1 MALLFQGARHGHCHL
16 LLLRTSLEIF
26 RPRQQSVGR
35 KNRLRSFCQIRAN
48 GVAQRNHDVK
58 LEPSP
63 SRSESVVNS
72 FDRYITRNFL
82 QAYIYCIVG
91 FIAIWLIFDISDS
104 ISTFFDLHFT
114 LGRVLEFY
122 ATQIPQILVILLP
135 VALLLALLFVLG
147 RMSRANEI
155 VSMLTAGTSLIR
167 ILTPLFILG
176 ILTTAACFALNY
188 SVAPHAE
195 MVRKIFLAEDKSGS
209 GGEGQIFRN
218 RRESRTWFIQRLRPK
233 SNVFDNVE
241 VLQQDSSDHVTM
253 AFLAERAEF
262 DPHDHAWTLS
272 QAKIVHYDAAGNITS
287 ESMEPVVVIRHW
299 SETPY
304 RLRSANM
311 RAELMS
317 FPELRDYLNFNSDFP
332 DTLLAPF
339 RTHYHYRI
347 ALPWTCLVVALIAA
361 PLGIGFSRRGVLT
374 SVATAILLVFALNFS
389 THFFLALGEGD
400 RIPAWIAGW
409 APAIVFGTIGLY
421 LLQLRSSNRDP
432 SDFRWLL
439 PRRILA
445 R

>member
-1 MALLFQGARHGHCHL
+1 M
-16 LLLRTSLEIF
+16 SL
-26 RPRQQSVGR
+26 
-35 KNRLRSFCQIRAN
+35 
-48 GVAQRNHDVK
+48 
-58 LEPSP
+58 
-63 SRSESVVNS
+63 

-82 QAYIYCIVG
+82 QAYLYCIIG

-104 ISTFFDLHFT
+104 ISAFLELHMSF
-114 LGRVLEFY
+114 GRVLEFY
-122 ATQIPQILVILLP
+122 ATQIPQILIILLP

-167 ILTPLFILG
+167 VLRPLFLFG
-176 ILTTAACFALNY
+176 ILTTGACFALNY
-188 SVAPHAE
+188 SLAPHAE
-195 MVRKIFLAEDKSGS
+195 MSRKLFLAADKNASGS
-209 GGEGQIFRN
+209 EGQIFRN
-218 RRESRTWFIQRLRPK
+218 RLYSRTWFVQRLRPN

-253 AFLAERAEF
+253 AFLAPRAEF
-262 DPHDHAWTLS
+262 KPRDNETDQDIWILS
-272 QAKIVHYDAAGNITS
+272 DAKVVHYDAAGNITS
-287 ESMEPVVVIRHW
+287 EQMEPSVTIRHW
-299 SETPY
+299 NETPY

-317 FPELRDYLNFNSDFP
+317 LPELRDYLHFNSDFP

-339 RTHYHYRI
+339 RTQYHYRL
-347 ALPWTCLVVALIAA
+347 ALPWNCLVVLLIAA
-361 PLGIGFSRRGVLT
+361 PLGVGFSRRGVLT
-374 SVATAILLVFALNFS
+374 SVATAILLVFVYIYVS
-389 THFFLALGEGD
+389 THLFLALGEGD

-409 APAIVFGTIGLY
+409 APTIVFAIVGLY

-432 SDFRWLL
+432 SDFRGFL

>member
-1 MALLFQGARHGHCHL
+1 
-16 LLLRTSLEIF
+16 
-26 RPRQQSVGR
+26 
-35 KNRLRSFCQIRAN
+35 
-48 GVAQRNHDVK
+48 
-58 LEPSP
+58 
-63 SRSESVVNS
+63 VNL

-82 QAYIYCIVG
+82 QAYFYCIVG
-91 FIAIWLIFDISDS
+91 FISIWLIFDISDS
-104 ISTFFDLHFT
+104 ISTFIDQHVGLR
-114 LGRVLEFY
+114 RVLEFY
-122 ATQIPQILVILLP
+122 ATQVPQILVILLP
-135 VALLLALLFVLG
+135 VSLLLALLFVLG

-167 ILTPLFILG
+167 VLAPLFLLG
-176 ILTTAACFALNY
+176 ILTTAICFALNY

-195 MVRKIFLAEDKSGS
+195 MARKLFFAPDKNTAGL
-209 GGEGQIFRN
+209 EGQIFRN
-218 RRESRTWFIQRLRPK
+218 RRDARTWFIQRLRAN

-241 VLQQDSSDHVTM
+241 VLQQDAADQITT

-262 DPHDHAWTLS
+262 QPGENTWTLS
-272 QAKIVHYDAAGNITS
+272 QAKVVHYDGAGNITS
-287 ESMEPVVVIRHW
+287 EQIEPTLVVRHW

-317 FPELRDYLNFNSDFP
+317 LPELRDYLTFNADFP
-332 DTLLAPF
+332 EALLAPF

-361 PLGIGFSRRGVLT
+361 PLGVGFSRRGVLT
-374 SVATAILLVFALNFS
+374 SVATAILLIFALNFS
-389 THFFLALGEGD
+389 THLFLALGEGA

-409 APAIVFGTIGLY
+409 APIIVFGTIGLY

-432 SDFRWLL
+432 SDFRGLL
-439 PRRILA
+439 PRRIFA

>member
-1 MALLFQGARHGHCHL
+1 
-16 LLLRTSLEIF
+16 
-26 RPRQQSVGR
+26 
-35 KNRLRSFCQIRAN
+35 
-48 GVAQRNHDVK
+48 
-58 LEPSP
+58 
-63 SRSESVVNS
+63 
-72 FDRYITRNFL
+72 
-82 QAYIYCIVG
+82 
-91 FIAIWLIFDISDS
+91 
-104 ISTFFDLHFT
+104 
-114 LGRVLEFY
+114 
-122 ATQIPQILVILLP
+122 
-135 VALLLALLFVLG
+135 LLALLFILG

-155 VSMLTAGTSLIR
+155 VSMLTAGTSLMR
-167 ILTPLFILG
+167 VLTPLFVLG

-195 MVRKIFLAEDKSGS
+195 MARKLFLAENNGGS
-209 GGEGQIFRN
+209 SGEGEIFRN
-218 RRESRTWFIQRLRPK
+218 RRQSRTWFIQRLPPK
-233 SNVFDNVE
+233 SNKFDNVE
-241 VLQQDSSDHVTM
+241 VLQQDSSDQVTM
-253 AFLAERAEF
+253 AFLAEHAEF
-262 DPHDHAWTLS
+262 DPQAHTWTLS
-272 QAKIVHYDAAGNITS
+272 NAKIVHYDAAGNITS
-287 ESMEPVVVIRHW
+287 ESMEPSVVIRHW

-317 FPELRDYLNFNSDFP
+317 LPELRDYLNFNSDFP

-347 ALPWTCLVVALIAA
+347 ALPWTCLVVVLIAA
-361 PLGIGFSRRGVLT
+361 PLGVGFSRRGVLT

>member
-1 MALLFQGARHGHCHL
+1 MNL
-16 LLLRTSLEIF
+16 
-26 RPRQQSVGR
+26 
-35 KNRLRSFCQIRAN
+35 
-48 GVAQRNHDVK
+48 
-58 LEPSP
+58 
-63 SRSESVVNS
+63 

-82 QAYIYCIVG
+82 QAYFYCIVG
-91 FIAIWLIFDISDS
+91 FISIWLIFDISDS
-104 ISTFFDLHFT
+104 ISTFIDQHVGLR
-114 LGRVLEFY
+114 RVLEFY
-122 ATQIPQILVILLP
+122 ATQVPQILVILLP
-135 VALLLALLFVLG
+135 VSLLLALLFVLG

-167 ILTPLFILG
+167 VLAPLFLLG
-176 ILTTAACFALNY
+176 ILTTAICFALNY

-195 MVRKIFLAEDKSGS
+195 MARKLFFAPDKNTAGL
-209 GGEGQIFRN
+209 EGQIFRN
-218 RRESRTWFIQRLRPK
+218 RRDARTWFIQRLRAN

-241 VLQQDSSDHVTM
+241 VLQQDAADQITT

-262 DPHDHAWTLS
+262 QPGENTWTLS
-272 QAKIVHYDAAGNITS
+272 QAKVVHYDDAGNITS
-287 ESMEPVVVIRHW
+287 EQIEPTLVVRHW

-317 FPELRDYLNFNSDFP
+317 LPELRDYLTFNADFP
-332 DTLLAPF
+332 EALLAPF

-361 PLGIGFSRRGVLT
+361 PLGVGFSRRGVLT
-374 SVATAILLVFALNFS
+374 SVATAILLIFALNFS
-389 THFFLALGEGD
+389 THLFLALGEGA

-409 APAIVFGTIGLY
+409 APIIVFGTIGLY

-432 SDFRWLL
+432 SDFRGLL
-439 PRRILA
+439 PRRIFA

>member
-1 MALLFQGARHGHCHL
+1 MNL
-16 LLLRTSLEIF
+16 
-26 RPRQQSVGR
+26 
-35 KNRLRSFCQIRAN
+35 
-48 GVAQRNHDVK
+48 
-58 LEPSP
+58 
-63 SRSESVVNS
+63 

-82 QAYIYCIVG
+82 QAYFYCIVG
-91 FIAIWLIFDISDS
+91 FISIWLIFDISDS
-104 ISTFFDLHFT
+104 ISTFLDQHVGLR
-114 LGRVLEFY
+114 RVLEFY

-135 VALLLALLFVLG
+135 VSLLLALLFVLG

-167 ILTPLFILG
+167 VLAPLFLLG
-176 ILTTAACFALNY
+176 ILTTAICFALNY

-195 MVRKIFLAEDKSGS
+195 MARKLFFAPDKNTAGL
-209 GGEGQIFRN
+209 EGQIFRN
-218 RRESRTWFIQRLRPK
+218 RRDARTWFIQRLRAN

-241 VLQQDSSDHVTM
+241 VLQQDAADQITT

-262 DPHDHAWTLS
+262 QPGENTWTLS
-272 QAKIVHYDAAGNITS
+272 QAKVVHYDAAGNIAS
-287 ESMEPVVVIRHW
+287 EQIEPSLVVRHW

-317 FPELRDYLNFNSDFP
+317 LPELRDYLTFNADFP
-332 DTLLAPF
+332 EALLAPF

-361 PLGIGFSRRGVLT
+361 PLGVGFSRRGVLT
-374 SVATAILLVFALNFS
+374 SVATAILLIFALNFS
-389 THFFLALGEGD
+389 THLFLALGEGA

-409 APAIVFGTIGLY
+409 APIIVFGTIGLY

-432 SDFRWLL
+432 SDFRGLL
-439 PRRILA
+439 PRRIFA